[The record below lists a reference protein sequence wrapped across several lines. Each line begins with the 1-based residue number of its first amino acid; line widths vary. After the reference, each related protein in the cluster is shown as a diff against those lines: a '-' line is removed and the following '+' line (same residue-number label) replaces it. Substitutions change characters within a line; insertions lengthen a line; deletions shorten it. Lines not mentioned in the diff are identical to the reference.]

1 MEVTYNQTLLTDEE
15 CFCESELELLE
26 VMDLDVSPCILW
38 KVLHSGQQY
47 MALIY
52 NGKCDSEEAILNF
65 SKYIEDIQNNKPN
78 VMPVKCVHF
87 YTELSSHPIILFEVE
102 QPLKEYCKS
111 SEAISEIQQLSLLW
125 NAAISVLG
133 FSSSITLQMT
143 TASLFVHKTST
154 DDITSTDD
162 TKAMFLPVYE
172 HSYFH
177 KMEPRTQPESP
188 SLNWLKDTLFL
199 MIHRKQYSSNSNL
212 PENHILFNIFKYKLF
227 PDDKPGCLNTKHAA
241 KELNDILGKYN
252 YSYHVYIILFAHLL
266 YRFGENQAGID

>member
-15 CFCESELELLE
+15 CFCESEFELLE

-52 NGKCDSEEAILNF
+52 NGKCDSEEAILKF
-65 SKYIEDIQNNKPN
+65 SKYIEDVQNNKPN
-78 VMPVKCVHF
+78 VMSAKCVHF
-87 YTELSSHPIILFEVE
+87 YTKLSSHPIILFEVE

-111 SEAISEIQQLSLLW
+111 SEAISEIQQLSLLL
-125 NAAISVLG
+125 NSAISVLG

-162 TKAMFLPVYE
+162 TNAMFLPVYE
-172 HSYFH
+172 HSYFQQMAP
-177 KMEPRTQPESP
+177 KTQPELP

-199 MIHRKQYSSNSNL
+199 MVHHDSNNSKL
-212 PENHILFNIFKYKLF
+212 PENHILFNIFKHRWF
-227 PDDKPGCLNTKHAA
+227 SDDKPGCSSTADVA
-241 KELNDILGKYN
+241 KELEHILGRYN
-252 YSYHVYIILFAHLL
+252 FIYNNYVQSNKLSFML
-266 YRFGENQAGID
+266 